1 MAAKKNT
8 SLLAL
13 HANRNPGTTTGISQ
27 GLDKFMQMRKPAEGG
42 NQGQFFNKQ
51 GNAGTFFNKAQP
63 Q

>member
-27 GLDKFMQMRKPAEGG
+27 GLDKFM
-42 NQGQFFNKQ
+42 
-51 GNAGTFFNKAQP
+51 
-63 Q
+63 